1 MLDVEEE
8 GLTEHTI
15 ITLDTATKIAENATY
30 TQGCFST
37 THGNVTWCFE
47 RAPPGMCE
55 AENSFGS
62 HGHGG
67 RRLLTKFPIVG
78 GYRSTAA

>member
-1 MLDVEEE
+1 VLDVEEE

-15 ITLDTATKIAENATY
+15 ITLDTATKIAENATHI
-30 TQGCFST
+30 QGCFST

-55 AENSFGS
+55 AENSFGLR
-62 HGHGG
+62 G
-67 RRLLTKFPIVG
+67 RRLLTKTPLMG
-78 GYRSTAA
+78 STSTSV